1 VDIDLDYMSA
11 KHDTRTGRHATN
23 DNPHCVRC
31 IAAKARERANARTA
45 RLAGVYGG
53 IEADLDNL

>member
-1 VDIDLDYMSA
+1 VDIDRDLMNA

-23 DNPHCVRC
+23 DNPHCARC
-31 IAAKARERANARTA
+31 IAAKARENVAARTD
-45 RLAGVYGG
+45 RLAGIYGG